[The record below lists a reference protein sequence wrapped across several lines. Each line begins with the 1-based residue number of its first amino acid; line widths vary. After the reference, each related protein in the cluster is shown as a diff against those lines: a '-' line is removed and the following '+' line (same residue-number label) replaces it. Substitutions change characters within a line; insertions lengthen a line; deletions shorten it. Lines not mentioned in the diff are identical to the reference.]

1 MEEKGPAKK
10 VVAEMVDSFR
20 LSHPEGKS
28 DRDYEVIF
36 RSAFSHLREQAN
48 AHLDQKDIVRGP
60 TDNPHGLP
68 RPHFVFDKA
77 RLFIMYMLKL
87 ELEPFATRIDPS
99 DIAKN
104 DQKSCYEAI
113 LSNLIRFES
122 LLEAFVHYKGGM
134 HVSHTMSQPIPDHEL
149 STLRL
154 EISGGQEIKG
164 DMAPAKQD
172 EDCLSLARSL
182 ATFLDAWVK
191 FFDNFSLSPL
201 DARSVIEQ
209 WSNIEMIEKIED
221 SLVLLANPIVP
232 NGNEDFEPDSDD
244 EAEVGGE
251 IMIKFAE
258 AAIPF
263 IKLSRIYIKKL
274 RQSIVSQPLIFD
286 PPSILMRDDRLESL
300 LNCLGK
306 SDISHSLEKLTGI
319 LEWRLPSLLEVE
331 RTIVEPFRSF
341 NRCSKMWKTYLDL
354 LMESDNPGI
363 KRNSV
368 MDTRRWINSWTK
380 LFLIAA
386 RKAMDVTGDGRRE
399 NAWPSDI
406 EVEDIREEDYP

>member
-1 MEEKGPAKK
+1 
-10 VVAEMVDSFR
+10 
-20 LSHPEGKS
+20 
-28 DRDYEVIF
+28 
-36 RSAFSHLREQAN
+36 
-48 AHLDQKDIVRGP
+48 
-60 TDNPHGLP
+60 
-68 RPHFVFDKA
+68 
-77 RLFIMYMLKL
+77 
-87 ELEPFATRIDPS
+87 
-99 DIAKN
+99 
-104 DQKSCYEAI
+104 
-113 LSNLIRFES
+113 
-122 LLEAFVHYKGGM
+122 
-134 HVSHTMSQPIPDHEL
+134 MSQPIPDHEL

-406 EVEDIREEDYP
+406 EVEDIREEDCLH

>member
-1 MEEKGPAKK
+1 
-10 VVAEMVDSFR
+10 
-20 LSHPEGKS
+20 
-28 DRDYEVIF
+28 
-36 RSAFSHLREQAN
+36 
-48 AHLDQKDIVRGP
+48 
-60 TDNPHGLP
+60 
-68 RPHFVFDKA
+68 
-77 RLFIMYMLKL
+77 MYMLKL

-122 LLEAFVHYKGGM
+122 LLEAFENYKGGM

-209 WSNIEMIEKIED
+209 WSNIVRGTNLLISQIDASSRRIQLFTYDTAKADWQEMIEKIED

-406 EVEDIREEDYP
+406 EVEDIREEDCLH